1 MAESPTDSCNTAD
14 NEKSTKSA
22 GNAKGIMHLP
32 YARPDVD
39 TLDITQLSFE
49 FISAERCAKE
59 TGGQNAPETRA
70 RSVTRLVGAY
80 IPAVDGPT
88 YMRSGDYSAIA
99 LTAPSKI
106 DGNGVVVGG
115 CVFRPQAHAFR
126 GGTVPFIDSHYLRWR
141 TCVKVDPWG
150 GS

>member
-1 MAESPTDSCNTAD
+1 MAESPTDSATLPD

-22 GNAKGIMHLP
+22 GNAKGIVHLE
-32 YARPDVD
+32 YVAPDVD

-59 TGGQNAPETRA
+59 TGGVDAPETNARA
-70 RSVTRLVGAY
+70 VTRLVGAY

-99 LTAPSKI
+99 LIAPSSLHE
-106 DGNGVVVGG
+106 DGVVVGG

-126 GGTVPFIDSHYLRWR
+126 GGTCRFIELALFALSLIHI
-141 TCVKVDPWG
+141 
-150 GS
+150 